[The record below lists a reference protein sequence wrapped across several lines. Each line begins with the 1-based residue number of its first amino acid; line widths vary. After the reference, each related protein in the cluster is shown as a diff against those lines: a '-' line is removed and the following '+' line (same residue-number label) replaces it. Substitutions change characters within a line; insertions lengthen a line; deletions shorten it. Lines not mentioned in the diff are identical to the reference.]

1 MNKKLYKT
9 IGRPFIN
16 LPSTQKN
23 KFNNKQRNVGEIEM
37 SSASLVFA
45 RKDHLFFVGNTIKH
59 FQLLDS
65 W

>member
-37 SSASLVFA
+37 SSEMQWGFSL
-45 RKDHLFFVGNTIKH
+45 
-59 FQLLDS
+59 
-65 W
+65 

>member
-23 KFNNKQRNVGEIEM
+23 KFNNKHRNIGENDWNHWYLPGRITYFLWE
-37 SSASLVFA
+37 
-45 RKDHLFFVGNTIKH
+45 T
-59 FQLLDS
+59 Q
-65 W
+65 